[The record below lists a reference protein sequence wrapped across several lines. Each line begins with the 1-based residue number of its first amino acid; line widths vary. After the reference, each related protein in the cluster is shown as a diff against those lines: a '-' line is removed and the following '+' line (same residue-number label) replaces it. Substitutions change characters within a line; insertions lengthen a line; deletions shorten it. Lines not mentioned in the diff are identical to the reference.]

1 MKKILC
7 VMACVLALCGSSVAR
22 AVEWLDYEYTNE
34 DGVKVVDVDA
44 YNAAVAAERVAADGY
59 ANEYLIAHWWYTG
72 EGGKQH
78 FDNAGFEADYALFLA
93 EKQKEVVPEPPPAP
107 QDPPQK
113 NVESAG
119 TTDGE
124 QSPSDSG
131 SDGRIPVGSYVDEA
145 GNVFSPNGELLS
157 PGTTPAPNL
166 RPGDSVPGDVLDTEN
181 PPADTPAENSTP
193 IYHVTDL
200 RNTDNPSS
208 TPLAGLKALIVSIFG
223 EYTPVMTTTAITET
237 VGNETTTSLVD
248 TVAPGA
254 AGVDYA
260 WLAGVLLFAVL
271 LFCLLKLLG
280 GVLK

>member
-72 EGGKQH
+72 EDGKQH

-107 QDPPQK
+107 QDPPQE

-124 QSPSDSG
+124 QSPADSG

-166 RPGDSVPGDVLDTEN
+166 RPDDSVPGDVLDTEN

-193 IYHVTDL
+193 VYHVTDL

>member
-7 VMACVLALCGSSVAR
+7 VVACVLALCGSSVAR

-72 EGGKQH
+72 EDGKQH

-93 EKQKEVVPEPPPAP
+93 EKQKEVVPEPP
-107 QDPPQK
+107 QE

-124 QSPSDSG
+124 QSPADSG

-157 PGTTPAPNL
+157 PGTTPALNL
-166 RPGDSVPGDVLDTEN
+166 RPDDSVPGDVLDTEN

-193 IYHVTDL
+193 VYHVTDL

-260 WLAGVLLFAVL
+260 WLAGVLLFTVL

>member
-7 VMACVLALCGSSVAR
+7 VVACVLALCGSSVAR

-72 EGGKQH
+72 EDGKQH

-93 EKQKEVVPEPPPAP
+93 EKQKEVVPEPP
-107 QDPPQK
+107 QE

-124 QSPSDSG
+124 QSPADSG

-157 PGTTPAPNL
+157 PGTTPALNL
-166 RPGDSVPGDVLDTEN
+166 RPDDSVPGDVLDTEN

-193 IYHVTDL
+193 VYHVTDL

>member
-1 MKKILC
+1 MKKLLP
-7 VMACVLALCGSSVAR
+7 VLLSLLLVFNLTSQAL
-22 AVEWLDYEYTNE
+22 AVNADDYWFQ
-34 DGVKVVDVDA
+34 DS
-44 YNAAVAAERVAADGY
+44 
-59 ANEYLIAHWWYTG
+59 
-72 EGGKQH
+72 GGTWIY
-78 FDNAGFEADYALFLA
+78 DEVGFELASAIEKVTAAGLSLDPHIYVYNDENGYQRFDKAAFQAAYDAALAAAQPEL
-93 EKQKEVVPEPPPAP
+93 EPEPEPEPNVSEEVVSNGG
-107 QDPPQK
+107 DPG
-113 NVESAG
+113 ES
-119 TTDGE
+119 DP
-124 QSPSDSG
+124 SSDS
-131 SDGRIPVGSYVDEA
+131 SDRYPVGSYVDEA

-157 PGTTPAPNL
+157 PGTTPALNL
-166 RPGDSVPGDVLDTEN
+166 RPDDSVPGDVLDTEN

-193 IYHVTDL
+193 VYHVTDL

>member
-7 VMACVLALCGSSVAR
+7 VVACVLALCGSSVAR

-72 EGGKQH
+72 EDGKQH

-93 EKQKEVVPEPPPAP
+93 EKQKEVVPEPP
-107 QDPPQK
+107 QE

-124 QSPSDSG
+124 QSPADSG

-157 PGTTPAPNL
+157 PGTTPALNL
-166 RPGDSVPGDVLDTEN
+166 RPDDSVPGDVLDTEN
-181 PPADTPAENSTP
+181 PPADAPAENSTP
-193 IYHVTDL
+193 VYHVTDL

>member
-72 EGGKQH
+72 EDGMQH

-107 QDPPQK
+107 QDPPQE

-124 QSPSDSG
+124 QSPADSG

-166 RPGDSVPGDVLDTEN
+166 RPDDSVPGDVLDTEN

-193 IYHVTDL
+193 VYHVTDL